1 MGQAKTKKEA
11 EVAEANKHVA
21 EVMYESRGKTPAG
34 DPFMTV
40 KKARGYYEYG
50 ERGGKNSI
58 AFILF
63 NNDTKEFALIFES
76 KPPMDEIMNTEVRM
90 NSAFGGSIDMSENH
104 TYQDICQTEVAE
116 EAGYVVPLEKIHFVG
131 DTLVSTQMSQMCHCY
146 LVDVTGI
153 EKTLEAEYEKALSK
167 EQANKDALEF
177 AGNRVDWMDINT
189 LMDIG
194 EWKSVYIAMQ
204 AIYKGVISK

>member
-1 MGQAKTKKEA
+1 MAKKKEK
-11 EVAEANKHVA
+11 EVTVENKHTA
-21 EVMYESRGKTPAG
+21 EVMYESKGCTPAG
-34 DPFMTV
+34 HPFLSV
-40 KKARGYYEYG
+40 KKARGYYEYS
-50 ERGGKNSI
+50 ERGGRDSI

-63 NNDTKEFALIFES
+63 NGETKDFALIFES
-76 KPPMDEIMNTEVRM
+76 KPPMDEIMGKEVKM

-116 EAGYVVPLEKIHFVG
+116 EAGYEVPLERIHFVG

-153 EKTLEAEYEKALSK
+153 PKTLEAEYEKAVSK
-167 EQANKDALEF
+167 EQENKDAVEF
-177 AGNRVDWMDINT
+177 VGNRVDWMDINT

-204 AIYKGVISK
+204 AIYKNIIAK